1 MAKYIY
7 AD

>member
-7 AD
+7 